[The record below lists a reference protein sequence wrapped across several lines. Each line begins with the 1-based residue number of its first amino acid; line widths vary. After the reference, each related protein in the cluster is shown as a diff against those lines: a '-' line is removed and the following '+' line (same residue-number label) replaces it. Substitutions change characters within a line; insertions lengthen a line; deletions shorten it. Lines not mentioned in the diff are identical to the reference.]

1 MLQLFKYTFGRI
13 YFFYKD
19 VLHVRTN
26 THYYT
31 SFVLALLIFANVFVL
46 LNIFTLLFLGQASFD
61 YTSPYYILIGNG
73 LVFSIL
79 IIASVKQRYV
89 MVLKE
94 IQALS
99 NVDKKRLSTVFNVYV
114 IMSLLAVLPFILL

>member
-1 MLQLFKYTFGRI
+1 MLQLFKYTFSRI
-13 YFFYKD
+13 YFFYRD
-19 VLHVRTN
+19 VLHVRTKI
-26 THYYT
+26 HYYT

-46 LNIFTLLFLGQASFD
+46 LNIFTLLFSGQASFD

-89 MVLKE
+89 TVLKE
-94 IQALS
+94 IQALPS
-99 NVDKKRLSTVFNVYV
+99 VDKKRLSMISNVYV
-114 IMSLLAVLPFILL
+114 VMSLLALLPFVL